1 MILLLNS
8 SCWSSMNLILM
19 GRVYMLRFTS
29 SDRPSMPC
37 SLALSFSV
45 VTIILGEGILAK
57 VSFIRSMSLLVK
69 QWWSGNVNGVMLS
82 EIFERREEQLLVW
95 IKVHRLDDNPVFHR
109 FQVFGAFCNDD
120 DVCACLSALRF
131 S

>member
-1 MILLLNS
+1 
-8 SCWSSMNLILM
+8 MNLIFM
-19 GRVYMLRFTS
+19 GSVYMLRFTS

-57 VSFIRSMSLLVK
+57 VSFIRSMSLLLK

-82 EIFERREEQLLVW
+82 EYSPR
-95 IKVHRLDDNPVFHR
+95 
-109 FQVFGAFCNDD
+109 
-120 DVCACLSALRF
+120 S
-131 S
+131 